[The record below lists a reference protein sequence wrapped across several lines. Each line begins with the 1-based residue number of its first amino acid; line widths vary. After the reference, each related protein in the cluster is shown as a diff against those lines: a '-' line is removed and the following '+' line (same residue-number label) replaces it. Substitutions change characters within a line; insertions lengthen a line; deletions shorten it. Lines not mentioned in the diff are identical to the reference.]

1 MRFASVRIEHL
12 PTRLEASLQPEL
24 SDQPLVILRAW
35 DECVLD
41 ITPAVE
47 ASGVRPGDS
56 RCRVEQLI
64 PEATI
69 LPARETLYQSHHE
82 AVKATLAQFA
92 NRVETSALGE
102 LYIEISALSRTFAS
116 EPALAEQ
123 IVAQVYAQCR
133 QAIHA
138 AFVVVDGVVQKDHGA
153 INVLAASVA
162 EV

>member
-1 MRFASVRIEHL
+1 MRFACVRIEHL

-24 SDQPLVILRAW
+24 SDQPLVLLRAW

-41 ITPAVE
+41 ITLVAE
-47 ASGVRPGDS
+47 ASGVRPG
-56 RCRVEQLI
+56 E
-64 PEATI
+64 
-69 LPARETLYQSHHE
+69 
-82 AVKATLAQFA
+82 
-92 NRVETSALGE
+92 
-102 LYIEISALSRTFAS
+102 LSRTFAS

-153 INVLAASVA
+153 INVLAASVNA
-162 EV
+162 V